1 MCVSDGFDGF
11 VASSMRVIGQY
22 KTESSWRS
30 FVGWSREY
38 KSQMTSA
45 LFKSGL
51 WNDLTERLP
60 NESLSEFMGINNE
73 LQNK

>member
-1 MCVSDGFDGF
+1 MCDGFDGF
-11 VASSMRVIGQY
+11 VASCMRVIGQYNY

-51 WNDLTERLP
+51 WDDLTERLP

-73 LQNK
+73 L